1 MRDSEETYKPKAR
14 NIFSQ
19 LYAPYQC
26 YSINFGVGPATFTVK
41 ACINVAEKK
50 LSVCVSVSVGPLSK
64 ELGCVDGSLSE
75 GVTIKFNWYVVKG
88 SLMFYVKDKAL
99 WVHWDITV
107 LGKQYTGDVKL
118 IRIPT
123 SLPEILCVRIPETS
137 LKQKG
142 TIHKE
147 GSDQYPLAS
156 PEEPPNRKRLF
167 TDNIG
172 RNGWPNISSA
182 DPQKKITPSI
192 WSTTKQQA
200 IP

>member
-1 MRDSEETYKPKAR
+1 MSSEHEILELEEWLQRHYNHVEPSGETGGEDIHVFAILEEPVFEVEKA
-14 NIFSQ
+14 S
-19 LYAPYQC
+19 ADKC

-88 SLMFYVKDKAL
+88 SLTFYVKDNAL

-118 IRIPT
+118 IPIPPT
-123 SLPEILCVRIPETS
+123 EATVIQDTAESLAPLLCVP
-137 LKQKG
+137 
-142 TIHKE
+142 
-147 GSDQYPLAS
+147 
-156 PEEPPNRKRLF
+156 
-167 TDNIG
+167 
-172 RNGWPNISSA
+172 
-182 DPQKKITPSI
+182 
-192 WSTTKQQA
+192 
-200 IP
+200 